1 MPMLTHAIGNILF
14 GRLSEHEYHLPLS
27 FDVFRYGQKVP
38 SAVVIGS
45 QEGSGWPFQIIL
57 PAATTFAN
65 GPSIIVKIH
74 DTDNLLD
81 IHQDLKGFVNDIN
94 EVGVSIGHLMENKMF
109 FYPIE
114 RTRGTTQ
121 IPQSMIDHTAGAGT
135 QESFK
140 LIGYATVL
148 DLLKFGVVSSPA
160 DKVFELGCGCGRIA
174 YMLSTMLDE
183 QIGGSYSGFDI
194 WSDGIDWATQHITS
208 LYPHATFV
216 RLGKHNEYAAN
227 VSYPI
232 NLPDNSQDSF
242 IAASVFTHLRVQAA
256 NDYAAAIARILKPSG
271 KGYITFFA
279 SKEHFRGFS
288 SAVCD
293 EDEYSINFAN
303 TIAED
308 TFVDEKQAISMF
320 ERHGL
325 SVLGIKYGSWRGSQ
339 YAYRGYAGGQDLMV
353 IKKR

>member
-1 MPMLTHAIGNILF
+1 
-14 GRLSEHEYHLPLS
+14 
-27 FDVFRYGQKVP
+27 
-38 SAVVIGS
+38 
-45 QEGSGWPFQIIL
+45 
-57 PAATTFAN
+57 
-65 GPSIIVKIH
+65 
-74 DTDNLLD
+74 
-81 IHQDLKGFVNDIN
+81 
-94 EVGVSIGHLMENKMF
+94 MF

-114 RTRGTTQ
+114 RNRSITQ

-216 RLGKHNEYAAN
+216 RLGKHNEYVAT
-227 VSYPI
+227 SYRI
-232 NLPDNSQDSF
+232 YLPDSSQDSF
-242 IAASVFTHLRVQAA
+242 IATSVFTHLRVRAA
-256 NDYAAAIARILKPSG
+256 NDYTAEIARILKPGG

-279 SKEHFRGFS
+279 SKERFREIS
-288 SAVCD
+288 SVVCE
-293 EDEYSINFAN
+293 EDDYAIYYVN
-303 TIAED
+303 TQAED
-308 TFVDEKQAISMF
+308 TFVDEKQAKSMF
-320 ERHGL
+320 ERHGRPQHP
-325 SVLGIKYGSWRGSQ
+325 W
-339 YAYRGYAGGQDLMV
+339 D
-353 IKKR
+353 